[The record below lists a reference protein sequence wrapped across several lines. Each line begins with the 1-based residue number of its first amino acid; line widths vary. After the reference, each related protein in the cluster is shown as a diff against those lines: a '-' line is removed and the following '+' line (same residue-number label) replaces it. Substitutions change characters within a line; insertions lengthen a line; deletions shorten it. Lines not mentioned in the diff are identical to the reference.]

1 MKPWMRTAGITLATA
16 AAAALTGALALV
28 YSGWYDSSATH
39 PHTAPMNSVMDVALQ
54 RSISVRAARVS
65 VPPLDDPQQ
74 AIDGFR
80 LFRAHCVQCHGAPG
94 VPPEPFAMGLMPPP
108 ASLVDTARHWP
119 AAEVYWVVRQGIK
132 MTGMPA
138 WQYRIS
144 DEDIWNVVAFMRVL
158 PTLSPADYQA
168 WDSRHA
174 RPEAP
179 PEPEPAVA
187 SAPAPAAVSPAAE
200 PRLGD
205 AQAGRQALQ
214 QYLCITCH
222 AIPGVVGANYH
233 VGPPLGGVAQQRY
246 IAGILPNT
254 PANMVRWLRD
264 PTAIDPATA
273 MPNLGI
279 SEQDARD
286 IAAFL
291 YTLDEP
297 E

>member
-16 AAAALTGALALV
+16 AAVALAGVLALI
-28 YSGWYDSSATH
+28 YSGWYDSTATR
-39 PHTAPMNSVMDVALQ
+39 PHTAPVNSVMDIALQ
-54 RSISVRAARVS
+54 RSISVRAAKVN
-65 VPPLDDPQQ
+65 VPSLDNPQQ
-74 AIDGFR
+74 AIDGFQ

-94 VPPEPFAMGLMPPP
+94 VAPEPFAMGLMPAP

-144 DEDIWNVVAFMRVL
+144 DEDIWSVVAFMRVL
-158 PTLSPADYQA
+158 PTLSPAEYRA

-174 RPEAP
+174 RPAASS
-179 PEPEPAVA
+179 EP
-187 SAPAPAAVSPAAE
+187 APAPASPAAE
-200 PRLGD
+200 LRLGD

-222 AIPGVVGANYH
+222 AIPGVVGAKHH
-233 VGPPLGGVAQQRY
+233 VGPPLGGIAHQRY
-246 IAGILPNT
+246 IAGVLPNT